1 MAKHWLIYADDV
13 YGHFLAAIAERY
25 LKQKKTNVEIE
36 YWPNKTKHLG
46 THLVFPKGISGKDTI
61 WILGQSPTQRGMIDV
76 KSEIRPAK
84 VYWYDYHISL
94 IERIFEDKESYG
106 IDKYPGLR
114 SSKPILAQ
122 QMWSDL
128 FPKEKIPPCVTWM
141 DEFMQGQCSNTARAF
156 VYGLSLIDTDPKV
169 LNSYP
174 AAPDGFNDPSNVWE
188 ECFKVKNPINLD
200 DPQREYE
207 EDTTTRMTWDATFQL
222 INMGSIIST
231 FIKLKTQDACDK
243 EEFREHEL
251 SDGTKLLLINETD
264 LDEGVL
270 YDYYTSTGSTY
281 PYVGWYSITV
291 DSMPS
296 FWVSIVKLPEGKS
309 AIELAKKFRNAHGDN
324 NVARFQTDVIL
335 YNKVPVSKGPK
346 LSNEE

>member
-1 MAKHWLIYADDV
+1 MSKHWLIYADDV
-13 YGHFLAAIAERY
+13 YGHLLAAIAERY
-25 LKQKKTNVEIE
+25 LKSKKADIE
-36 YWPNKTKHLG
+36 YWPNRTRHLG
-46 THLVFPKGISGKDTI
+46 THLIFPKTISTKDTL

-94 IERIFEDKESYG
+94 IERIFEDKESSG

-128 FPKEKIPPCVTWM
+128 FPKEKIPPCVIWV
-141 DEFMQGQCSNTARAF
+141 DEFMQGRCSDTARAF
-156 VYGLSLIDTDPKV
+156 VYGLGLIDTDPKM
-169 LNSYP
+169 LNNYP
-174 AAPDGFNDPSNVWE
+174 DPPEGFNDPANVWE

-200 DPQREYE
+200 DPQREFE

-231 FIKLKTQDACDK
+231 YLKLKTQDACDR
-243 EEFREHEL
+243 EEFKEHEL
-251 SDGTKLLLINETD
+251 TDGTKLLLVNEMD
-264 LDEGVL
+264 LDENVL
-270 YDYYTSTGSTY
+270 KTYYTATGSTY
-281 PYVGWYSITV
+281 PYVGWYSIAA

-296 FWVSIVKLPEGKS
+296 FWVSVVKLPEGKS
-309 AIELAKKFRNAHGDN
+309 AIELAKKFHNAHGDE
-324 NVARFQTDVIL
+324 NVARFQTDALL
-335 YNKVPVSKGPK
+335 YNRVPVTKGSKTDK
-346 LSNEE
+346 E